1 MTDSDSKIYVGID
14 VSKRDLDVA
23 VLPNQD
29 AFSVNNQQKGIDELI
44 QRFKRLKPEL
54 IVMEAS
60 GGLQGPLCA
69 ALAAEALKVVVV
81 NPRQVRDFAKALGK
95 LAKTDRIDAEVLA
108 SFGQKVRPPLRP
120 LKDKQAQLLSE
131 LMARRR
137 QIIDMIAME
146 KNRMHTATKAMKQKI
161 RTHIDWLKTELE
173 DLDGQMESMIKKSPV
188 WKEKQDLLLSVPGV
202 GKVLA
207 RTLLSSLPELGQLQR
222 RQIAALAGLAP
233 YNCDSGK
240 YRGQR
245 RIWGGRVQVRNALYM
260 ATLSATRY
268 NPVIRTHYLNLL
280 VKGKKFKVAMVACMR
295 KLLTILN
302 AMVKNNTK
310 WNPITT

>member
-1 MTDSDSKIYVGID
+1 MYVGID
-14 VSKRDLDVA
+14 VSKRHLDVA

-29 AFSVNNQQKGIDELI
+29 AFSVNNQQKGIDELV
-44 QRFKRLKPEL
+44 KRLKKLKPEL

-81 NPRQVRDFAKALGK
+81 NPRQVRDFAKAVGR

-108 SFGQKVRPPLRP
+108 NFGQRVRPPLRP
-120 LKDKQAQLLSE
+120 LKDAQTQLLSE

-137 QIIDMIAME
+137 QVIDMIIME
-146 KNRMHTATKAMKQKI
+146 KNRLHTSTKSMKQKI
-161 RTHIDWLKTELE
+161 RTHIDWLKKELD
-173 DLDGQMESMIKKSPV
+173 DLDGQMDRMIRESQV
-188 WKEKQDLLLSVPGV
+188 WKEKEDLLCSVPGV
-202 GKVLA
+202 GKVVA
-207 RTLLSSLPELGQLQR
+207 RTLLSSLPELGQLHR

-233 YNCDSGK
+233 FNCDSGK

-245 RIWGGRVQVRNALYM
+245 RIWGGRAQVRNALYM
-260 ATLSATRY
+260 ATLSATRF
-268 NPVIRTHYLNLL
+268 NPVIRAHYLKLCGA
-280 VKGKKFKVAMVACMR
+280 GKKFKVAMVACMR

-302 AMVKNNTK
+302 AMAKNNTR